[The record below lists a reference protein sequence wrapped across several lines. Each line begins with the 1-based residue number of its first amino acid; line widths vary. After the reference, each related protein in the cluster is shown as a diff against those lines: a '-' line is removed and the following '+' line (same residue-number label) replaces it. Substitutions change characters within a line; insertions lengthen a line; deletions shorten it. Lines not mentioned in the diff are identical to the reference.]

1 MKTNLAKKMNDSYYR
16 LEILATEEG
25 KEFYNRDII
34 RNNDNAGFDLFVAK
48 EEQCEAGKVS
58 LLDLGC
64 RARMVKCFPDE
75 MEEEVPFW
83 LCPRSSIW
91 KSGVTQA
98 NSLGIID
105 KSYRGVLM
113 GAVVPIYK
121 PSGYW
126 SQLSAGDGPKT
137 GSYIWMNCDS
147 KATGSPV
154 IEKGQRLFQIVA
166 PDMGHIK
173 EVRIVE
179 NLNLTVRGDGGFGST
194 GK

>member
-1 MKTNLAKKMNDSYYR
+1 MTEVTYR
-16 LEILATEEG
+16 LEILPSEGG
-25 KEFYNRDII
+25 KEFYNRNVQRD
-34 RNNDNAGFDLFVAK
+34 NANAGFDLFVCQ
-48 EEQCEAGKVS
+48 ECQCEAGKVS

-64 RARMVKCFPDE
+64 RARMVKCFSDGI
-75 MEEEVPFW
+75 EEEVHYW
-83 LCPRSSIW
+83 LAPRSSIW

-105 KSYRGVLM
+105 KSYRGPLM

-126 SQLSAGDGPKT
+126 SQMSAGDGPKS

-147 KATGSPV
+147 RDTGSPT
-154 IEKGQRLFQIVA
+154 IEKGQRLFQVLA
-166 PDMGHIK
+166 PDMGHIQ

-179 NLNLTVRGDGGFGST
+179 TLSDTVRGEGGFGST
-194 GK
+194 GR

>member
-1 MKTNLAKKMNDSYYR
+1 MDSSREMSEQYYR
-16 LEILATEEG
+16 LELLPSEEG
-25 KEFYNRDII
+25 QSYYNRDVI
-34 RNNDNAGFDLFVAK
+34 RDNQNAGFDLFVVK

-64 RARMVKCFPDE
+64 KARMVKCIPGTS
-75 MEEEVPFW
+75 EEEVHYW
-83 LCPRSSIW
+83 LAPRSSIW

-98 NSLGIID
+98 NSMGVID
-105 KSYRGVLM
+105 KSYRGPLM
-113 GAVVPIYK
+113 GAVLPIFK

-126 SQLSAGDGPKT
+126 AQFSSGDGPKT
-137 GSYIWMNCDS
+137 GSYIWKGCDS
-147 KATGSPV
+147 KDTGSPV
-154 IEKGQRLFQIVA
+154 IEKGQRLFQILA

-179 NLNLTVRGDGGFGST
+179 SLSATVRGEGGFGST

>member
-1 MKTNLAKKMNDSYYR
+1 MTDIFYR
-16 LEILATEEG
+16 LELLPSEEG
-25 KEFYNRDII
+25 KEFYNRTIERD
-34 RNNDNAGFDLFVAK
+34 NTNAGFDLFVVK

-64 RARMVKCFPDE
+64 KARMVKVNE
-75 MEEEVPFW
+75 NEIEEEVHYW
-83 LCPRSSIW
+83 LPPRSSIW

-98 NSLGIID
+98 NSLGVID
-105 KSYRGVLM
+105 KSYRGPLM
-113 GAVVPIYK
+113 GAVVPIHK

-126 SQLSAGDGPKT
+126 SQLSSGDGPKT

-179 NLNLTVRGDGGFGST
+179 SLSETLRGEGGFGSS
-194 GK
+194 GR

>member
-1 MKTNLAKKMNDSYYR
+1 MPDFFYR
-16 LEILATEEG
+16 LEILPSEEG
-25 KEFYNRDII
+25 REFYNRDVD
-34 RNNDNAGFDLFVAK
+34 RDNQNAGFDLFVVK

-64 RARMVKCFPDE
+64 KVRLIKCSS
-75 MEEEVPFW
+75 EEEVHFW
-83 LCPRSSIW
+83 LAPRSSIW

-105 KSYRGVLM
+105 KSYRGPLM
-113 GAVVPIYK
+113 GAVLPIHK

-126 SQLSAGDGPKT
+126 AQMSSGDGPKT
-137 GSYIWMNCDS
+137 GSYIWKNCDS
-147 KATGSPV
+147 RDTGSPV

-166 PDMGHIK
+166 PDMGWIK
-173 EVRIVE
+173 EIRIVE
-179 NLNLTVRGDGGFGST
+179 SLNSTTRGEGGFGST

>member
-1 MKTNLAKKMNDSYYR
+1 MTDFTYR
-16 LEILATEEG
+16 LELLPSEEG
-25 KEFYNRDII
+25 KEFYNRTIQRD
-34 RNNDNAGFDLFVAK
+34 NQNAGFDLFVSK
-48 EEQCEAGKVS
+48 EYQCDAGKVS

-64 RARMVKCFPDE
+64 KARMVKVYADE
-75 MEEEVPFW
+75 IEEDVHFW
-83 LCPRSSIW
+83 LAPRSSIW

-105 KSYRGVLM
+105 KSYRGPLM

-126 SQLSAGDGPKT
+126 SQLSSGDGPKT

-147 KATGSPV
+147 RDTGSPL
-154 IEKGQRLFQIVA
+154 IEKGQRLFQILA
-166 PDMGHIK
+166 PDMGWIK

-179 NLNLTVRGDGGFGST
+179 TLSETQRGEGGFGSS
-194 GK
+194 GR